1 MKIKIDPEKKITLYN
16 KEFDVM
22 RNMLDKA
29 IQATIR
35 DLIKRDLSS
44 GAVALKIDID
54 LMRAV
59 IDDDNAPTGKR
70 ERVIPEIT
78 AKIARTMTWKDDE
91 RVSVVNLKSRKELLM
106 DDTGEFFIVSEEEDS
121 GQLSMFNSFDEF
133 SEEVI
138 GRDDSRDGDED
149 D

>member
-29 IQATIR
+29 IQATVR
-35 DLIKRDLSS
+35 DLIKRDLST

-106 DDTGEFFIVSEEEDS
+106 DDTGEFFIVSEEEAS

-138 GRDDSRDGDED
+138 GRDDSHDGDED